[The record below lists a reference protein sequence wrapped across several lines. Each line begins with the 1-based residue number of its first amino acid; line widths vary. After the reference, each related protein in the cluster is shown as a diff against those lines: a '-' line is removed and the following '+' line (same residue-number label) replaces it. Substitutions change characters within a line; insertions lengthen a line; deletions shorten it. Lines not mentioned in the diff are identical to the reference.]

1 MGISL
6 STHRLNQSE
15 LGKYFEW
22 TITPAFDCSC
32 CWARL
37 IGTKC
42 YSEVSWIYDCIW
54 DIYQVHESTIA
65 VGTKLQQLLSNKIT
79 RLALRGWFWDGM
91 ASASYPDVS
100 GSLSLSLPLSLSR
113 WKFVCKGRRE
123 GENGRDLHGLPSLR
137 VPMVPC
143 ASSPV
148 TRVLHSPQY
157 ETMRKTKRLSRRLE
171 WPGLQGMTH
180 FTNTVAAR

>member
-100 GSLSLSLPLSLSR
+100 GSLSLSLSPSLFLDENLFAKEGGKAKTGETCMASLLYGFPWFLALR
-113 WKFVCKGRRE
+113 HQSLAFCTRLNTKPCEKRSAWVGGWNGLVCK
-123 GENGRDLHGLPSLR
+123 
-137 VPMVPC
+137 
-143 ASSPV
+143 
-148 TRVLHSPQY
+148 
-157 ETMRKTKRLSRRLE
+157 E
-171 WPGLQGMTH
+171 WPTLPIQ
-180 FTNTVAAR
+180 